1 MVLKIL
7 SFFFGFIY
15 FATKGSLYH
24 LVDSV
29 DEERQ
34 IRNQNLGC
42 DLDSY
47 FIFCKKKS
55 EFGMWSLCKMAVHI
69 QNRSEE
75 RRVGKEC

>member
-1 MVLKIL
+1 MK
-7 SFFFGFIY
+7 
-15 FATKGSLYH
+15 LYN

-69 QNRSEE
+69 QNL
-75 RRVGKEC
+75 